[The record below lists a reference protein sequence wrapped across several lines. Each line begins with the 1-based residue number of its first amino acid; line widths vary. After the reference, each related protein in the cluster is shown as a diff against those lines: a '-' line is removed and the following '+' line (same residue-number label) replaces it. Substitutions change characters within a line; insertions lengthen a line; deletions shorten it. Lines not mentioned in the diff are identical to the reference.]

1 MPTTTDQPP
10 GQDTSG
16 DLAEPKMRSTRW
28 SAIAIVLASI
38 ATLVILFV
46 MLNSSNEQSGEV
58 RSVPA
63 QPQTFSPQSQPPVPQ
78 TRLDIP
84 PPQAAPPPA
93 AAAPSSV
100 PTAAPSAAPV
110 IDELG
115 FVDSEARCTD
125 DEQAVAI
132 ARTETAAVVICRDE
146 QGDYVY
152 QGVRLSDGASLR
164 LDDVR
169 TIPAGFEARNGATTY
184 RLSATELVVID
195 GETLFSRDPVVEY
208 REARP

>member
-10 GQDTSG
+10 GQDVSG
-16 DLAEPKMRSTRW
+16 DLAEPKMRSTKW

-38 ATLVILFV
+38 ATLAILFV

-93 AAAPSSV
+93 APSSA
-100 PTAAPSAAPV
+100 PTAAPSPAPI

-132 ARTETAAVVICRDE
+132 ARTETSAVVICRDA

-195 GETLFSRDPVVEY
+195 GETLYSRDPIVEY

>member
-10 GQDTSG
+10 GQDVSG
-16 DLAEPKMRSTRW
+16 DLAEPKMRSTKW

-84 PPQAAPPPA
+84 PPQAALPP
-93 AAAPSSV
+93 AAPSSA
-100 PTAAPSAAPV
+100 PTAAPSPAPV

-132 ARTETAAVVICRDE
+132 ARTETSAVVICRDA

-195 GETLFSRDPVVEY
+195 GETLYSRDPIVEY

>member
-10 GQDTSG
+10 GQDVSG
-16 DLAEPKMRSTRW
+16 DLAEPKMRSTKW

-38 ATLVILFV
+38 ATLAILFV

-84 PPQAAPPPA
+84 PPQAALPP
-93 AAAPSSV
+93 AAPSSA
-100 PTAAPSAAPV
+100 PTAAPSPAPI

-132 ARTETAAVVICRDE
+132 ARTDTAAVVICRDA

-195 GETLFSRDPVVEY
+195 GETLYSRDPIVEY

>member
-10 GQDTSG
+10 GQDVSG
-16 DLAEPKMRSTRW
+16 DLAEPKMRSTKW

-93 AAAPSSV
+93 APSSAPAAAPSS
-100 PTAAPSAAPV
+100 APV

-132 ARTETAAVVICRDE
+132 ARTDTAAVVICR
-146 QGDYVY
+146 DYVY

-195 GETLFSRDPVVEY
+195 GETLYSRDPIVEY

>member
-10 GQDTSG
+10 GQDVSG
-16 DLAEPKMRSTRW
+16 DLAEPKMRSTKW

-38 ATLVILFV
+38 ATLAILFV

-84 PPQAAPPPA
+84 PPQAALPP
-93 AAAPSSV
+93 AAPSSA
-100 PTAAPSAAPV
+100 PTTAPSPAPV

-132 ARTETAAVVICRDE
+132 ARTETSAVVICRDA

-195 GETLFSRDPVVEY
+195 GETLYSRDPIVEY

>member
-1 MPTTTDQPP
+1 MPTTTDQQP
-10 GQDTSG
+10 GQDVSG
-16 DLAEPKMRSTRW
+16 DLAEPKMRSTKW

-93 AAAPSSV
+93 APSSV

-132 ARTETAAVVICRDE
+132 ARTETAAVVICRDA

-195 GETLFSRDPVVEY
+195 GETLYSRDPIVEY

>member
-10 GQDTSG
+10 GQDVSG
-16 DLAEPKMRSTRW
+16 DLAEPKMRSTKW

-38 ATLVILFV
+38 ATLAILFV

-58 RSVPA
+58 RAVPA

-93 AAAPSSV
+93 APSSA
-100 PTAAPSAAPV
+100 PTAAPSPAPI

-132 ARTETAAVVICRDE
+132 ARTETSAVVICRDA

-195 GETLFSRDPVVEY
+195 GETLYSRDPIVEY

>member
-1 MPTTTDQPP
+1 
-10 GQDTSG
+10 
-16 DLAEPKMRSTRW
+16 MRSTKW

-38 ATLVILFV
+38 ATLAILFV

-93 AAAPSSV
+93 APSSA
-100 PTAAPSAAPV
+100 PTAAPSPAPI

-132 ARTETAAVVICRDE
+132 ARTETSAVVICRDA

>member
-10 GQDTSG
+10 GQDVSG
-16 DLAEPKMRSTRW
+16 DLAEPKMRSTKW

-38 ATLVILFV
+38 ATLAILFV

-84 PPQAAPPPA
+84 PPQAAAPPV
-93 AAAPSSV
+93 APSSA
-100 PTAAPSAAPV
+100 PTEAPSPAPV

-132 ARTETAAVVICRDE
+132 ARTETSAVVICRDA

-195 GETLFSRDPVVEY
+195 GETLYSRDPIVEY

>member
-10 GQDTSG
+10 GQDVSG
-16 DLAEPKMRSTRW
+16 DLAEPKMRSTKW

-38 ATLVILFV
+38 ATLAILFV

-93 AAAPSSV
+93 APSSA
-100 PTAAPSAAPV
+100 PTAAPSPAPV

-132 ARTETAAVVICRDE
+132 ARTETSAVVICRDA

-195 GETLFSRDPVVEY
+195 GETLYSRDPIVEY

>member
-10 GQDTSG
+10 GQDVSG
-16 DLAEPKMRSTRW
+16 DLAEPKMRSTKW

-38 ATLVILFV
+38 ATLAILFV

-58 RSVPA
+58 RAVPA

-84 PPQAAPPPA
+84 PPQATPPPA
-93 AAAPSSV
+93 APSSA
-100 PTAAPSAAPV
+100 PTAAPSPAPV

-132 ARTETAAVVICRDE
+132 ARTETSAVVICRDA

-195 GETLFSRDPVVEY
+195 GETLYSRDPIVEY

>member
-10 GQDTSG
+10 GQDTFG
-16 DLAEPKMRSTRW
+16 DLAEPKMRSTKW

-93 AAAPSSV
+93 APSSV

-132 ARTETAAVVICRDE
+132 ARTETAAVVICRDA

>member
-10 GQDTSG
+10 GQDVSG
-16 DLAEPKMRSTRW
+16 DLAEPKMRSTKW

-38 ATLVILFV
+38 ATLAILFV

-84 PPQAAPPPA
+84 PPQAALPP
-93 AAAPSSV
+93 AAPSSA
-100 PTAAPSAAPV
+100 PTTAASPAPV

-132 ARTETAAVVICRDE
+132 ARTDTAAVVICRDA

>member
-10 GQDTSG
+10 GQDVSG
-16 DLAEPKMRSTRW
+16 DLAEPKMRSTKW

-38 ATLVILFV
+38 ATLAILFV

-84 PPQAAPPPA
+84 PPQAALPP
-93 AAAPSSV
+93 AAPSSA
-100 PTAAPSAAPV
+100 PTAAPSPAPV

-132 ARTETAAVVICRDE
+132 ARTETSAVVICRDA

-195 GETLFSRDPVVEY
+195 GETLYSRDPIVEY